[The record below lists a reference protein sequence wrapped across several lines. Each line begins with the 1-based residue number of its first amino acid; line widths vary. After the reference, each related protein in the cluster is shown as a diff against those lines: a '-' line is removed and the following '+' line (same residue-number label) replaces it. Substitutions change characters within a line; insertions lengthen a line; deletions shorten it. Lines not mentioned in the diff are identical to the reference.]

1 VQECGADT
9 LRLYE
14 MFMGPLE
21 KVKPW
26 NQNGVKGVHTFLS
39 RALRIFGNKDLWHDG
54 AEDPAV
60 LKELH
65 KSIKKVTEDIEGMKF
80 NTAISQ
86 LMILVNVASKVGKVT
101 KKSAELFALIIAPM
115 APHIAEELW
124 EMTGHTKTL
133 AHEAWPQFD
142 PALAKDDTITMA
154 VQVNGKTRATIDV
167 PADISKEDFLA
178 TAKAEANVA
187 KWLAEGQLVKEIYV
201 PGKICNFVVKS

>member
-1 VQECGADT
+1 
-9 LRLYE
+9 
-14 MFMGPLE
+14 
-21 KVKPW
+21 
-26 NQNGVKGVHTFLS
+26 
-39 RALRIFGNKDLWHDG
+39 LRIFGNKDLWHDG

-187 KWLAEGQLVKEIYV
+187 KWFATLSSKA
-201 PGKICNFVVKS
+201 N